1 MDEPV
6 PIRRAAVGCLVLAV
20 AVVAVALLVR
30 PAIFSVA
37 PPRDDGAVIAASLT
51 EVSSGPVV
59 RDLVL
64 ARSHGWSGERDAGE
78 GRVQVGVVIAQTGAG
93 GVVAVNAASPVTPDC
108 PVTPA
113 ADRLVD
119 CEGRAWSFE
128 GFPLDPADPELE
140 RIAVEVEGGSVVLDM
155 TRPLDDG

>member
-6 PIRRAAVGCLVLAV
+6 PLRRAAVGCLVLAA

-37 PPRDDGAVIAASLT
+37 PPRDDSAVIAATLN
-51 EVSSGPVV
+51 EVASGPVV

-64 ARSHGWSGERDAGE
+64 ARSHGWSGERDVGD

-93 GVVAVNAASPVTPDC
+93 GVIAVNAASPVAADC
-108 PVTPA
+108 PVTAA

-119 CEGRAWSFE
+119 CEGREWSYE

-140 RIAVEVEGGSVVLDM
+140 RIAVEVEGGSVMLDM
-155 TRPLDDG
+155 TGPVTDG